1 LVRRAEP
8 ALHIAS
14 TLLRNKGG
22 SDRLVCSIR
31 LAQLMAWV
39 EEELALRTAK
49 RLCRLIMCVVA
60 VVDTVATGSVALS
73 QSRIGPGTPL
83 DVDLGSQELDLSE
96 PVGATGAV
104 ASRPQDKTA
113 NAPLPLKPSPRDVK
127 LEWVG
132 IGSVVDGPD
141 AKGDAGPTASNLG
154 VKLKVAPPIMFGV
167 LAEFDRPA
175 ETSPGSRPV
184 AEQSWLAAAT
194 SSVQVLPGLSLDTR
208 TAWGASEFDTSH
220 LGPRRLVDVRL
231 SQKDVL
237 GAWRFS
243 PSVGVN
249 YVEERRVAALAIPDM
264 QGNQTTGSGRVDVR
278 PELAY
283 RFDLQNSMFIE
294 PKAMIGGFWDIG
306 APSVAGADA
315 RAQMRMKGEASVTI
329 GNTQGG
335 KVEIGGAVEEGAE
348 HAPDVWSGRL
358 QLSVPLK

>member
-1 LVRRAEP
+1 M
-8 ALHIAS
+8 
-14 TLLRNKGG
+14 
-22 SDRLVCSIR
+22 
-31 LAQLMAWV
+31 MAWV
-39 EEELALRTAK
+39 EEELVLRTGK
-49 RLCRLIMCVVA
+49 RLCRLALCVAA
-60 VVDTVATGSVALS
+60 VMDTGAMGSVALS

-83 DVDLGSQELDLSE
+83 DVDLSSQELDLSE
-96 PVGATGAV
+96 PGAATGAV
-104 ASRPQDKTA
+104 VARPQDKPA
-113 NAPLPLKPSPRDVK
+113 NASLPLKRSPRDVK
-127 LEWVG
+127 MEWVG
-132 IGSVVDGPD
+132 IGTSVDGLD
-141 AKGDAGPTASNLG
+141 AKGDAGATPSNLG
-154 VKLKVAPPIMFGV
+154 VKLKVAPPIMLGV

-175 ETSPGSRPV
+175 ETSPGARPV
-184 AEQSWLAAAT
+184 ADQSWLAAAT

-208 TAWGASEFDTSH
+208 TAWGASEFEAGH

-231 SQKDVL
+231 SQKDAL

-249 YVEERRVAALAIPDM
+249 YVEERRVAALALADM

-278 PELAY
+278 PEVAY

-306 APSVAGADA
+306 APSVAGADT
-315 RAQMRMKGEASVTI
+315 RAQMRKKGEASVTI

-348 HAPDVWSGRL
+348 RAPDVWSGRL

>member
-1 LVRRAEP
+1 V
-8 ALHIAS
+8 
-14 TLLRNKGG
+14 
-22 SDRLVCSIR
+22 
-31 LAQLMAWV
+31 
-39 EEELALRTAK
+39 LRTGSH
-49 RLCRLIMCVVA
+49 LCRLIAFAVA
-60 VVDTVATGSVALS
+60 ALMGTAATGSVAVS
-73 QSRIGPGTPL
+73 QGRIGPRTPL
-83 DVDLGSQELDLSE
+83 DVDLSSQKLDLSE
-96 PVGATGAV
+96 PDAATGDV
-104 ASRPQDKTA
+104 VPRPQDRTA
-113 NAPLPLKPSPRDVK
+113 VAPRKPSAPDVK
-127 LEWVG
+127 VEWVG
-132 IGSVVDGPD
+132 IGGGLDGLD
-141 AKGDAGPTASNLG
+141 TKSDAGTAASNVG
-154 VKLKVAPPIMFGV
+154 VKLKMGPPIMFGV

-175 ETSPGSRPV
+175 DTSPGSRSV
-184 AEQSWLAAAT
+184 TDQSWLAAAT

-208 TAWGASEFDTSH
+208 TAWGASEFDASH

-249 YVEERRVAALAIPDM
+249 YVEERRFASAAVPEV
-264 QGNQTTGSGRVDVR
+264 QSNQTTGSGRVDVR

-348 HAPDVWSGRL
+348 RTPDVWSGRL